1 MRSHDL
7 CCSSLPTFTFH
18 HCSDYG
24 GWPENNSEIPMAFMT
39 KQHRETIRQ
48 FCTRNPVNA
57 VFPDLPTSRNGEE
70 EEKSDDDEAFE
81 GDEKWDLIEVI
92 AVKELKKK
100 KPKRC
105 QEEDCTSGM
114 SMCHVALILYSSCFV
129 DSQRCCYSCSDQRR
143 VVSGHPMLLQTMSGT
158 VVLTACKSKL
168 MLSCVSTLVCISQT
182 NLCISSL

>member
-1 MRSHDL
+1 MRSQNLLLILTTHF
-7 CCSSLPTFTFH
+7 SLLTYR
-18 HCSDYG
+18 SDYG

-48 FCTRNPVNA
+48 YCTRNPVNA

-92 AVKELKKK
+92 AVKDLKKK

-114 SMCHVALILYSSCFV
+114 SMCHVIIILYSSCFV
-129 DSQRCCYSCSDQRR
+129 DSQ
-143 VVSGHPMLLQTMSGT
+143 
-158 VVLTACKSKL
+158 
-168 MLSCVSTLVCISQT
+168 
-182 NLCISSL
+182 

>member
-1 MRSHDL
+1 MVQLLGLSRTVSEKFCCSMHYTVLSYDDLFIGMRSHDL
-7 CCSSLPTFTFH
+7 SCSPLSHITFH

-70 EEKSDDDEAFE
+70 EEEKSDDDEAFE

-92 AVKELKKK
+92 AVKDLKKK

-114 SMCHVALILYSSCFV
+114 SMCHVTMILYSSCFV
-129 DSQRCCYSCSDQRR
+129 DSQ
-143 VVSGHPMLLQTMSGT
+143 
-158 VVLTACKSKL
+158 
-168 MLSCVSTLVCISQT
+168 
-182 NLCISSL
+182 